1 MSNMEHFISNN
12 EQNLLHWNIILRW
25 IIRLYMLMPKLLAY
39 VLGLLAFTKP
49 NNYSDPIFPQLSEV
63 MYDSIYHAGGWGLGR
78 NIGWYLQVTYIFAS
92 SPYSTFCMELDDANK
107 APRIT

>member
-1 MSNMEHFISNN
+1 MEHFISNN

-63 MYDSIYHAGGWGLGR
+63 MYDCSCHADDIDTYNLTHRCNKLCIR
-78 NIGWYLQVTYIFAS
+78 NISWAEQT
-92 SPYSTFCMELDDANK
+92 P
-107 APRIT
+107 

>member
-1 MSNMEHFISNN
+1 MFISNN

-39 VLGLLAFTKP
+39 VLSLLAFTKP

-63 MYDSIYHAGGWGLGR
+63 MYDSIYHADG
-78 NIGWYLQVTYIFAS
+78 
-92 SPYSTFCMELDDANK
+92 
-107 APRIT
+107 